1 MTHDDRVPGVDVDE
15 AVRLLEGDAQM
26 IDVRDDK
33 QWGAGHAPHSVH
45 VTMAEL
51 SDATTW
57 MWRSRR
63 VVVVS
68 RSGRRA
74 ADAVR
79 HLRAAGVDAVRL
91 DGGMHAWEHAGQELV
106 ADTGR
111 APHIA

>member
-1 MTHDDRVPGVDVDE
+1 MTHDDRVPGIDVDE
-15 AVRLLEGDAQM
+15 ALRLLEGDAQM
-26 IDVRDDK
+26 IDVRDGK
-33 QWGAGHAPHSVH
+33 EWAAGHAPHSVH
-45 VTMAEL
+45 VSMAEL

-57 MWRSRR
+57 MWRARR

-91 DGGMHAWEHAGQELV
+91 EGGMHAWAHAGRELV
-106 ADTGR
+106 SDNGR
-111 APHIA
+111 PPHIA

>member
-1 MTHDDRVPGVDVDE
+1 MTYEDRVPGIDVDE
-15 AVRLLEGDAQM
+15 AVALLDGDAQM
-26 IDVRDDK
+26 VDVRDDK
-33 QWGAGHAPHSVH
+33 EWGAGHAPHSVH

-57 MWRSRR
+57 MWRARR
-63 VVVVS
+63 IVVVS

-91 DGGMHAWEHAGQELV
+91 EGGMHAWEHAGGALV
-106 ADTGR
+106 SDTGR
-111 APHIA
+111 PPHIA